1 MTDDNAAAALR
12 PPEDPLSDPFWKS
25 LADGRLTFQKCKH
38 CGNSWLPARG
48 ECPKCLQSG
57 WAWENASGDAKL
69 ISWVVYHR
77 AFHPAFADRLPYTAA
92 VVELAEGPRMTS
104 NIVGVADPEKLKVD
118 QRLKLTIEQDFG
130 MAVPRFTPV

>member
-1 MTDDNAAAALR
+1 MSEDNAAALR

-25 LADGRLTFQKCKH
+25 LTEGRLTYQKCKQ
-38 CGNSWLPARG
+38 CGNGWLPARS
-48 ECPKCLQSG
+48 ECPKCLQAD

-77 AFHPAFADRLPYTAA
+77 SFNPAFNDRLPYTAA

-130 MAVPRFTPV
+130 MAIPRFKPA